1 MPMYL
6 ENYGPYRELI
16 ENKSMT
22 INVDEIT
29 IENYE
34 YHYRSILNILLDLIE
49 TDYVRNVFITI
60 RFKPDIEC
68 QLSIPDYWYNLIMWY
83 CIIKAGGEVR
93 PKHIV
98 FEKYN
103 TLASQKNYIDKF
115 FLDEYIGKIK
125 DKIVLNNIIDDTT
138 YRVIDVDNFS
148 WYLANT
154 INLEDFKELEEE
166 NPRFREILHNDI
178 NKKDYKAEDINKEGM
193 SLANESVNIIMNSH
207 HGLASAFRAK
217 QGVNKKQYKESII
230 NNGTKPNGEGGVFE
244 EPINTSFLMG
254 GVKTPL
260 YRYIESS
267 NGRTAQLILDTN
279 VGNSGSFARI
289 LGLNNCDTTLHED
302 PDYVCDT
309 KNFLRIAIPDE
320 DTFMR
325 LQGRYYRTNPKGVDK
340 LITLKDRY
348 LIGKIIY
355 LRSPMTCA
363 SHARGKGICYKCYG
377 KLAYINN
384 DVNVGKLAS
393 ELMSSDLT
401 QKMLSAKHLLEAY
414 VVELEWNKEFEDYF
428 QIEFNIIKCRPDVDF
443 SNIKLVIN
451 SNNIDTDNESEY
463 DDFNTYIDS
472 FSIIDGDKK
481 IEFATTNFNPLN
493 ISIELE
499 EILEDLQVDYN
510 DEEII
515 IPMKELAENDASL
528 FGIQI
533 LNNDLNVVLKNIQN
547 TINKKEITETMN
559 KEEIYMKLIKNIQE
573 GGLGLAS
580 VHAEVILSN
589 QIRDVENIYEKPDWS
604 IPNVPYKIKALNK
617 ALMDNPSIAVT
628 LSYQRTSQ
636 ALYNPSTFKKT
647 KPSVLDLFFM
657 EQPQNYLNDN
667 YDNEPKKMDEFTSDG
682 KQIVYKRIEDKD
694 KLKKVYKRINKK

>member
-6 ENYGPYRELI
+6 DNYGPYRELI
-16 ENKSMT
+16 ENKCMT
-22 INVDEIT
+22 INVEDIT
-29 IENYE
+29 VENYE
-34 YHYRSILNILLDLIE
+34 LHYRSILNILLDLIE
-49 TDYVRNVFITI
+49 TEYTRNVFITI

-103 TLASQKNYIDKF
+103 TLMSQKNYIDKF

-178 NKKDYKAEDINKEGM
+178 SKEKYKAEDINKEGLI
-193 SLANESVNIIMNSH
+193 LANESIDIIMNSNH
-207 HGLASAFRAK
+207 CLASGFRSK
-217 QGVNKKQYKESII
+217 SGINKKQYKESII
-230 NNGTKPNGEGGVFE
+230 NNGAKPNGNGGIFE
-244 EPINTSFLMG
+244 ETINTSFLMG

-279 VGNSGSFARI
+279 VGDSGAFARI
-289 LGLNNCDTTLHED
+289 LGLNNSDTLLHQD
-302 PDYVCDT
+302 SDYVCDT
-309 KNFLRIAIPDE
+309 KNFLKIVIQDDE
-320 DTFMR
+320 MFMK

-340 LITLKDRY
+340 LITLKDRH

-363 SHARGKGICYKCYG
+363 SHARGQGICYKCYG

-393 ELMSSDLT
+393 ELLSSDLT

-414 VVELEWNKEFEDYF
+414 VVALEWNEEFDDYF
-428 QIEFNIIKCRPDVDF
+428 QIEFNIIKCRPDIDF
-443 SNIKLVIN
+443 SDIKLVIN
-451 SNNIDTDNESEY
+451 TNNIDTDSDNEY
-463 DDFNTYIDS
+463 DNFNTCIDS
-472 FSIIDGDKK
+472 FAIIDGDRR
-481 IEFATTNFNPLN
+481 IDFATTNFNPLN
-493 ISIELE
+493 IAMELGE
-499 EILEDLQVDYN
+499 LIDDMMNDYN
-510 DEEII
+510 EEEII
-515 IPMKELAENDASL
+515 VPMKELAENDICL
-528 FGIQI
+528 FGVQI
-533 LNNDLNVVLKNIQN
+533 LNNDLNVVLKNITR
-547 TINKKEITETMN
+547 TINNKKITESMN
-559 KEEIYMKLIKNIQE
+559 KEEVYTKLMQNISE
-573 GGLGLAS
+573 GGLGLSS

-589 QIRDVENIYEKPDWS
+589 QIRDVEDIYEKPDWS
-604 IPNVPYKIKALNK
+604 IPNVPYNVKSLNTALK
-617 ALMDNPSIAVT
+617 DNPSIVVA
-628 LSYQRTSQ
+628 LSFQNIKRT
-636 ALYNPSTFKKT
+636 LYNPSSFRKF
-647 KPSVLDLFFM
+647 KPSVLDVFFM
-657 EQPQNYLNDN
+657 EQPQNYLNND
-667 YDNEPKKMDEFTSDG
+667 YDDSVKNISEFTSDG
-682 KQIVYKRIEDKD
+682 KQIVYKRLEDKD
-694 KLKKVYKRINKK
+694 KLKSVYRKIK